1 MRLRLLP
8 HDSIEILC
16 MVFGFSLEKLRF
28 RGQNDPLAVDEFNE
42 LIKFH
47 GSKKPTR
54 ESEPSE

>member
-8 HDSIEILC
+8 HDLAQVLGVIFWIGFPILRLEIE
-16 MVFGFSLEKLRF
+16 
-28 RGQNDPLAVDEFNE
+28 NDPLAVDEFNE